1 MVQEIELSIAETNQL
16 RAQLGLP
23 LIPDPEVSIVEKV
36 AQTSLT
42 NDGANRLRMS
52 LGLRPKQEE
61 DGITTRQLEDKRNKN
76 QEKRMLGEKKTAKQ
90 DKLFYNDIEWT
101 ESWLQNI
108 GKKKREVKEPTNSRI
123 DDDLNAEFTLA
134 HADKVSELQ
143 EGEVLTLE
151 DGGIME
157 EDEDDILVSEKM
169 KKLSKEEKDKLER
182 SKQALLEYGLRERI
196 EEEKLKD
203 EVKVTIKGNQIL
215 ILKDVKDD
223 DVEKSKG
230 ITMSTFD
237 DLDEVDKRKAP
248 VKMKKIKKTKKQSK
262 KRIREIESEEPGLM
276 FTVSLDN
283 DEEDDNEL
291 ELVLATSRKK
301 KQKQRKMLTAE
312 EIAHEVKLHLR
323 ADAMSEIGDG
333 FVYDDTRDF
342 LESIQPQRDDSG
354 SQKVEVVA
362 DSKNEELAGNS
373 KNEEIIADAKKVK
386 LVAGSKEDEER
397 KGTVEGSTETAG
409 ESKDNS
415 SESLEDA
422 SENSLDKS
430 GPKFN
435 TLLDTLK
442 YLRQNGQPEQN
453 QHDKANRQAQKEAE
467 LTRIKISIEER
478 IVKEELLTDHTYI
491 GAPNEEKEKIYERV
505 LNDRLVAK
513 GIVTEVSR
521 GKYSR
526 YSTKDSL
533 PSYNPQVRLRY
544 TDSTGQELNTKQAWK
559 ELLHKYH
566 GLEPKHKK
574 RKGKTLEPNEKVI
587 G

>member
-1 MVQEIELSIAETNQL
+1 MVQEIEISIAETNKL
-16 RAQLGLP
+16 RSQLGLP
-23 LIPDPEVSIVEKV
+23 LIPDPEVSIAEKV
-36 AQTSLT
+36 AEASLT

-61 DGITTRQLEDKRNKN
+61 DGIMTRQLEDKRNKN
-76 QEKRMLGEKKTAKQ
+76 QEKRKIGEKKAAKQ
-90 DKLFYNDIEWT
+90 DKLFYNDIEST
-101 ESWLQNI
+101 ESWLENI
-108 GKKKREVKEPTNSRI
+108 GKKKREVKEPTNSSI

-151 DGGIME
+151 DGGILE

-169 KKLSKEEKDKLER
+169 KKLAKEEKDKLER
-182 SKQALLEYGLRERI
+182 TKQALLEYGLRERI
-196 EEEKLKD
+196 EEEELKD
-203 EVKVTIKGNQIL
+203 ERKVTIKGNQIF
-215 ILKDVKDD
+215 ILKNVKDD
-223 DVEKSKG
+223 DVEKIKG
-230 ITMSTFD
+230 ITISTFD
-237 DLDEVDKRKAP
+237 DLDDVDKRNAP
-248 VKMKKIKKTKKQSK
+248 VKMKKIKKIKKQSK
-262 KRIREIESEEPGLM
+262 KRTREIEFEEPGLM
-276 FTVSLDN
+276 YTVSLDN

-342 LESIQPQRDDSG
+342 LDSIQPQRDDSG
-354 SQKVEVVA
+354 RQKTEVVAASKKEEFAA
-362 DSKNEELAGNS
+362 DSKNEQ
-373 KNEEIIADAKKVK
+373 IVTDAKKVK
-386 LVAGSKEDEER
+386 MVAGSKEDEER
-397 KGTVEGSTETAG
+397 NSTVEGYVETV
-409 ESKDNS
+409 EEFKNNN

-422 SENSLDKS
+422 SENILDKS

-442 YLRQNGQPEQN
+442 YLRQNGQPGQN
-453 QHDKANRQAQKEAE
+453 QHDSANRQAQKEAE

-478 IVKEELLTDHTYI
+478 IVREELLKDHTYI

-513 GIVTEVSR
+513 GIITEVSS

-574 RKGKTLEPNEKVI
+574 RKGKSQEPKETVI